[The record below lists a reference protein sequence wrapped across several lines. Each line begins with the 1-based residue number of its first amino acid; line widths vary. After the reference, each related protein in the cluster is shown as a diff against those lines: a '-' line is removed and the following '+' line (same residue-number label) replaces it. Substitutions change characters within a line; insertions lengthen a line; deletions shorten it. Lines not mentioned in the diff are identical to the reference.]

1 MHKSTKTFKSIPFN
15 LYTKNYLNIKSSKYI
30 IGKVLRKYAKYVLI
44 LHFNQKN
51 RCQKLPQNRFLRLVQ
66 GKGTETSRT
75 SPYTKF

>member
-51 RCQKLPQNRFLRLVQ
+51 RCQKP
-66 GKGTETSRT
+66 
-75 SPYTKF
+75 P